1 MSTIRR
7 LLQGAID
14 IHVHFAPDP
23 RVERRS
29 DALEV
34 AQYAKAQ
41 GMRGLVL
48 KSHEY
53 PTAPVAYTVAQVVQ
67 GIELYGGL
75 SLDEEVGGL
84 NPVAVEA
91 SARMGA
97 KVVWFPTFSAKAW
110 REPVGEKGG
119 IRILDDR
126 GRLVPPVHHILEIT
140 RHYDMVLATGHIGV
154 DETFALVEEA
164 RRVGIGRIVI
174 THASSMTPRTGL
186 TVEHQKRLA
195 QMGAYIEH
203 CVHAMMPTTLR
214 IPPSEIAQQIRAVGE
229 EHCILST
236 DFGQAFHPIAPEGLR
251 MGIAWLL
258 GAGLSVEAV
267 EQLVKYNPA
276 RLLGLG
282 G

>member
-1 MSTIRR
+1 MSVIRR

-29 DALEV
+29 DAIEV
-34 AQYAKAQ
+34 AQAAKAQ

-53 PTAPVAYTVAQVVQ
+53 PTTSLAYTVAQVVP
-67 GIELYGGL
+67 GLELYGGL
-75 SLDEEVGGL
+75 ALNEEVGGL
-84 NPVAVEA
+84 NPAAVEA

-97 KVVWFPTFSAKAW
+97 KVVWFPTFSARAW
-110 REPVGEKGG
+110 REPEGQPGG
-119 IRILDDR
+119 ITVLDGE
-126 GRLVPPVHHILEIT
+126 GRLLPQVEQVLEVV
-140 RHYDMVLATGHIGV
+140 RAYGMVLATGHLGV
-154 DETFALVEEA
+154 AETYALVGRA
-164 RRVGIGRIVI
+164 REMGITRVVI

-186 TVEHQKRLA
+186 TLEDQKRLA
-195 QMGAYIEH
+195 QMGAFIEH

-214 IPPSEIAQQIRAVGE
+214 IPPQEIARQIHAVGE

-258 GAGLSVEAV
+258 QAGLTVEAV

>member
-41 GMRGLVL
+41 GMRALVL

-53 PTAPVAYTVAQVVQ
+53 PTTPVAYTVAQVVP
-67 GIELYGGL
+67 GIELYGGV
-75 SLDEEVGGL
+75 SLDEEIGGL

-91 SARMGA
+91 TARMGG
-97 KVVWFPTFSAKAW
+97 KVVWFPTFSARAW
-110 REPVGEKGG
+110 RQSGGQSGG
-119 IRILDDR
+119 ISILDEA
-126 GRLVPPVHHILEIT
+126 GRLLPQALQVLEVI
-140 RHYDMVLATGHIGV
+140 RQYDLVLATGHIGV
-154 DETFALVEEA
+154 QETYTLVQKA
-164 RRVGIGRIVI
+164 REMGISRIVI

-186 TVEHQKRLA
+186 TVEDQKRLA
-195 QMGAYIEH
+195 HMGAFIEH

-214 IPPSEIAQQIRAVGE
+214 IPPQEIARQIHEVGE

-258 GAGLSVEAV
+258 QAGLGTEAV
-267 EQLVKYNPA
+267 EQVVKYNPA

>member
-29 DALEV
+29 DALEL

-53 PTAPVAYTVAQVVQ
+53 PTAPVAYTVAQVVP

-75 SLDEEVGGL
+75 CLDEEIGGL
-84 NPVAVEA
+84 NPVALEA

-97 KVVWFPTFSAKAW
+97 KVVWFPTFSARAW
-110 REPVGEKGG
+110 RQSSGQSGG
-119 IRILDDR
+119 IAILDDR
-126 GRLVPPVHHILEIT
+126 GRLVPQVHQVLEVV
-140 RHYDMVLATGHIGV
+140 RQYDMVLATGHIGV
-154 DETFALVEEA
+154 QETFALVEEA
-164 RRVGIGRIVI
+164 RRMGIARIVI
-174 THASSMTPRTGL
+174 THASSMAPRTGL
-186 TVEHQKRLA
+186 TGDDQKRLA

-214 IPPSEIAQQIRAVGE
+214 LPPQEIGEQIRAVGE

-251 MGIAWLL
+251 IGIAWLL
-258 GAGLSVEAV
+258 QAGMSVEAV
-267 EQLVKYNPA
+267 EQIVKYNPA